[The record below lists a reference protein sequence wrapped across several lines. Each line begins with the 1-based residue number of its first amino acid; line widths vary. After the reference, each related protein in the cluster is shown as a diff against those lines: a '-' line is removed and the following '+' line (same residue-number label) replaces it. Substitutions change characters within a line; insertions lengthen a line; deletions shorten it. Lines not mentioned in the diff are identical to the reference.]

1 MIQPVL
7 SCCESIDTD
16 LSVFLDDEE
25 SEFYVYLGVAL
36 LERVSVSPE
45 KIDHKMLI
53 GRLYNGG
60 AKLSLLR
67 ERFGHDPRTVKK
79 WGNALKSC
87 DINEIANAF
96 AGRKA
101 CLKSTPELIRYVCQ
115 QYRIRSFLGRSFRE
129 KIIMGVD
136 EIFGV
141 KISPSLVSKICHSEK
156 ISPKL
161 VNEESTEIVKNMAT
175 VDLAEQ
181 KSSSNNSSTVQR
193 SPCFLSKF
201 HDMTYPG
208 KRMLQHAGLILF
220 DSATVNYDPLE
231 QQIICQLLQ
240 GAVNIEQS
248 KTLCFESLRFFN
260 NELIQCLR
268 EQRTQLD
275 HFATPENVIELYRK
289 NNQLL
294 NDGPGRGMIFY
305 FDPHTKHYTGQLKIL
320 KSWCGS
326 LHSVSKVINL
336 DCFHTLSGRPCFIQ
350 HYSPYYDMRE
360 RFFISISQFD
370 KLFPPE
376 QRSGRT
382 FIIDRGIFGQACF
395 DKFENDYLIT
405 WEKNFDGSSLDD
417 DKPIIKFTKKRTK
430 NRENDK
436 RKKKYI
442 FECQEAPWSKN
453 SKFRRIIVKAT
464 YREKTIIVSVLC
476 SNPEMNIQDIV
487 WLIFN
492 RWLQEND
499 FKYLDVHFGI
509 NQLDSRSSFD
519 FKEISHNYN
528 DRKTETAEYK
538 QIKKQTQQINN
549 ALAKNLLKIN
559 RKTSS
564 IEKKKLKQEQL
575 QLAIKN
581 NSTGAKGFLKE
592 LKKINKSITAMQ
604 KYLKK
609 LNSAREI
616 YERDLEIA
624 EYNQTQAIKKDSRIQ
639 QLLQENYRLLD
650 TRRKSYMDA
659 LRINAAN
666 IFRNLHADYR
676 EIYNNYRDDHH
687 YLRVLTRCSGSV
699 EYDKTGLIISLWLPG
714 SMQKHIIQP
723 LDKLVQ
729 LVSAKFN
736 ENLES
741 DKITI
746 KLVTGVIRP

>member
-1 MIQPVL
+1 
-7 SCCESIDTD
+7 
-16 LSVFLDDEE
+16 
-25 SEFYVYLGVAL
+25 
-36 LERVSVSPE
+36 
-45 KIDHKMLI
+45 
-53 GRLYNGG
+53 
-60 AKLSLLR
+60 
-67 ERFGHDPRTVKK
+67 
-79 WGNALKSC
+79 
-87 DINEIANAF
+87 
-96 AGRKA
+96 
-101 CLKSTPELIRYVCQ
+101 
-115 QYRIRSFLGRSFRE
+115 
-129 KIIMGVD
+129 
-136 EIFGV
+136 
-141 KISPSLVSKICHSEK
+141 
-156 ISPKL
+156 
-161 VNEESTEIVKNMAT
+161 
-175 VDLAEQ
+175 
-181 KSSSNNSSTVQR
+181 
-193 SPCFLSKF
+193 
-201 HDMTYPG
+201 
-208 KRMLQHAGLILF
+208 
-220 DSATVNYDPLE
+220 
-231 QQIICQLLQ
+231 
-240 GAVNIEQS
+240 
-248 KTLCFESLRFFN
+248 
-260 NELIQCLR
+260 
-268 EQRTQLD
+268 
-275 HFATPENVIELYRK
+275 
-289 NNQLL
+289 
-294 NDGPGRGMIFY
+294 
-305 FDPHTKHYTGQLKIL
+305 
-320 KSWCGS
+320 
-326 LHSVSKVINL
+326 
-336 DCFHTLSGRPCFIQ
+336 
-350 HYSPYYDMRE
+350 
-360 RFFISISQFD
+360 
-370 KLFPPE
+370 
-376 QRSGRT
+376 
-382 FIIDRGIFGQACF
+382 
-395 DKFENDYLIT
+395 
-405 WEKNFDGSSLDD
+405 
-417 DKPIIKFTKKRTK
+417 
-430 NRENDK
+430 
-436 RKKKYI
+436 
-442 FECQEAPWSKN
+442 
-453 SKFRRIIVKAT
+453 
-464 YREKTIIVSVLC
+464 
-476 SNPEMNIQDIV
+476 MNIQDIV

-581 NSTGAKGFLKE
+581 NFTGAKGFLKE

-604 KYLKK
+604 KDLKK